1 MRRPN
6 DSDSL
11 DPINASLRTL
21 GVQHESG
28 DIDTYAYLAA
38 QRRLLTQATLS
49 RDATAAATGAQAWL
63 ARAGLYLAILMVVLT
78 VLALISFFVN

>member
-28 DIDTYAYLAA
+28 DIDTDAYLAA

-49 RDATAAATGAQAWL
+49 RDAATGAQAWL